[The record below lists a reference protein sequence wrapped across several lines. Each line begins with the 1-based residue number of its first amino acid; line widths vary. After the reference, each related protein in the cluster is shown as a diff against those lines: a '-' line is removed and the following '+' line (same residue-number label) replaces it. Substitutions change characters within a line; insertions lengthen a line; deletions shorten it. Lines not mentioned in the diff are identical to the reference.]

1 MTASPNTMDL
11 QEVWDLEYQIT
22 HYKQAVY
29 RSFAEFSL
37 ENKLKKGQTVHRTY
51 ASDFV
56 VNDLGGDGAYST
68 QAVADSDETLTVS
81 TKKEVSFYLT
91 DVEELQAQLPVRIKY
106 ARKAM
111 NRLFLQIDGD
121 VLSAAYQGAGS
132 TIDDGSIGGTTGNG
146 IVATVANV
154 QNIFINAL
162 QALQLQNVIFDPT
175 AKFTG
180 EVKMD
185 RIATMPIAAISPQL
199 YAVLLNYVGGKNSA
213 FGDTVAMNGHAG
225 QFMGFNL
232 FVTNNLAWSA
242 QLQLPAVPT
251 DGDTITINGV
261 TLTFRTGTTAV
272 AGEVK
277 AADTAAH
284 TATNLAAALNA
295 PGTTIANSAT
305 AGYTAVSA
313 ANQALLKNLVA
324 AVASSTNVNIK
335 MAGYGSVVVSSVL
348 TTATNLFVVATQVQH
363 CLFGVNNSISVVIQK
378 TPNMLINPV
387 SGKVGKDIV
396 TWTLYGIK
404 VFKDQISMLVDVQI
418 ASNGFTSPQNI
429 FY

>member
-1 MTASPNTMDL
+1 MDL
-11 QEVWDLEYQIT
+11 QEVWSLEYQIT
-22 HYKQAVY
+22 HYKQPVY
-29 RSFAEFSL
+29 RAFAEFSL
-37 ENKLKKGQTVHRTY
+37 EAKLKKGQTVHRTY

-68 QAVADSDETLTVS
+68 QAVSDTDETLTVS

-121 VLSAAYQGAGS
+121 VLSAAYQAAGS
-132 TIDDGSIGGTTGNG
+132 TIDDGSIGGTTGNS

-162 QALQLQNVIFDPT
+162 QALQLQNIIFDP
-175 AKFTG
+175 AAQFTG
-180 EVKMD
+180 EVKQD
-185 RIATMPIAAISPQL
+185 RISTMPIAVVSPQL
-199 YAVLLNYVGGKNSA
+199 YGVLLNYVGGKNSA
-213 FGDTVAMNGHAG
+213 FGDRVAMNGHLG

-232 FVTNNLAWSA
+232 FSSNNSPYSA
-242 QLQLPAVPT
+242 QLQIPTNPT
-251 DGDTITINGV
+251 DGDTIAINGV
-261 TLTFRTGTTAV
+261 TLTFKTTV
-272 AGEVK
+272 DAGVTAGQVK
-277 AADTAAH
+277 IASTAAL
-284 TATNLAAALNA
+284 TATNLAAFLNA
-295 PGTTIANSAT
+295 PGTTVADSTN
-305 AGYTAVSA
+305 AGYNAVST

-324 AVASSTNVNIK
+324 SVASSTNINIK
-335 MAGYGSVVVSSVL
+335 MAGRGSVVVSSVFTSANNSWPVTL
-348 TTATNLFVVATQVQH
+348 QTQH
-363 CLFGVNNSISVVIQK
+363 LIFGVNNSISIVIQK
-378 TPNMLINPV
+378 TPNMIINPV

-404 VFKDQISMLVDVQI
+404 VFKDQVPMLVDVQI
-418 ASNGFTSPQNI
+418 NTNGFTSPANI